1 MSNLATPLGF
11 IRVCPDH
18 TAPEGS
24 RAGCH
29 SRQTC
34 DTVDLRAA
42 ADRRLAPG
50 EQSAPLFQHSAAP
63 RPTLQTSAST
73 GVGMFDAFIINRIRR
88 ERQQEQERRIPL
100 HIEAPRRREP
110 PADHERRRGSERETD
125 SNRGVVI
132 IDYSI

>member
-1 MSNLATPLGF
+1 MPNLATSPGF
-11 IRVCPDH
+11 IRVFPDH
-18 TAPEGS
+18 TAPEGT
-24 RAGCH
+24 RPGCH

-34 DTVDLRAA
+34 DTVEVRAA
-42 ADRRLAPG
+42 ADRRPDLGASTAPRF
-50 EQSAPLFQHSAAP
+50 PHSATP
-63 RPTLQTSAST
+63 RPALQTSAST

-110 PADHERRRGSERETD
+110 PAAHERRRGSEHESN

-132 IDYSI
+132 VDYSI